1 MKCFWPGNFYVR
13 RATGPQPGAAIRQG
27 ETLVKKRSEKQD
39 DVVSGGRLEA
49 ILDSAVDAIVC
60 IDGAS
65 LIETVNPAAERLFQ
79 YDRTEMIDQNV
90 KMLMPEPFRAEHDG
104 YVRHHRETGIRKII
118 GIGREVVGQRKDGST
133 FPMHLSVGEFFLDGE
148 SHYTGIIHDLT
159 VRQRFDAMATRLG
172 RIVEA
177 SVNEIYIFEANSLQ
191 FIAVNSGA
199 RANLG
204 YSLDELEQMTPIDVK
219 PEFSKADFERL
230 IEPLKTGEKER
241 LEFATVHRRK
251 DGTDYDVQINLS
263 LHGAEDPPVFVAVV
277 LDTTERLQTERALQQ
292 SQRMEAIGQLTGGIA
307 HDFNNLLTV
316 VIGNLELL
324 QMRDLDQTQNELVS
338 EAQEAADLG
347 ARLTARLLA
356 FARRSHLEPQTVD
369 LNAQVLGLTD
379 LLHRTLGEQINL
391 SNALSTGLWSVRA
404 DPTQIES
411 AIVNLA
417 VNARDAMARG
427 GKLVIETRN
436 SVFDDDA
443 ATREIGVKPGDYV
456 QLSVSDTGTG
466 MSRQVQERVFEPFF
480 TTKEAGRGTGLGL
493 SMVYGFAKQSG
504 GHVTVYSEIDQGTTI
519 NLYLPRVDD
528 HVQSPKAVE
537 TGSLLPRGDGQVILV
552 VEDDERVRRLTVRRI
567 GDLGYTVI
575 EAANGA
581 EALDIVSKNSRI
593 DLVFTDII
601 MPGGMSGY
609 ELCDALR
616 ADAPD
621 IKIVLTSGF
630 AEDLVHADELG
641 EQGLM
646 LVRKPYRQTELARA
660 IKQTLDQS

>member
-1 MKCFWPGNFYVR
+1 M
-13 RATGPQPGAAIRQG
+13 IRQG
-27 ETLVKKRSEKQD
+27 DSLVKKQSEKPGD
-39 DVVSGGRLEA
+39 AVSGGRLEA
-49 ILDSAVDAIVC
+49 ILESAVDAIVS
-60 IDGAS
+60 IDGSA

-79 YDRTEMIDQNV
+79 YDRTELIGQNV

-104 YVRHHRETGIRKII
+104 YVQRHRETGIRKII
-118 GIGREVVGQRKDGST
+118 GIGREVVGQRKDGSI
-133 FPMHLSVGEFFLDGE
+133 FPMHLSVGEFTLDGE
-148 SHYTGIIHDLT
+148 PHYTGIIHDLT
-159 VRQRFDAMATRLG
+159 ARQRVDAMATRLG

-177 SVNEIYIFEANSLQ
+177 SVNEIYIFDANSLH
-191 FIAVNSGA
+191 FVAVNSGA
-199 RANLG
+199 RTNLG
-204 YSLDELEQMTPIDVK
+204 YSHDELGQMTPVDIK
-219 PEFSKADFERL
+219 PEFSKADFEKL
-230 IEPLKTGEKER
+230 IEPLKAGEKER
-241 LEFATVHRRK
+241 LEFASVHRRK
-251 DGTDYDVQINLS
+251 NGTDYNVQINLS
-263 LHGAEDPPVFVAVV
+263 LHGAEDPPVFIAVV
-277 LDTTERLQTERALQQ
+277 LDTTERLQTERALHQ

-324 QMRDLDQTQNELVS
+324 QMRDLDKTQNELVS

-356 FARRSHLEPQTVD
+356 FARRSHLEPQTFD

-391 SNALSTGLWSVRA
+391 SNALSTGLWPVRA
-404 DPTQIES
+404 DRTQIES

-436 SVFDDDA
+436 TVFDEDDA
-443 ATREIGVKPGDYV
+443 AAEAGVNPGDYV

-466 MSRQVQERVFEPFF
+466 MSKEVQERVFEPFF

-493 SMVYGFAKQSG
+493 SMVYGFARQSG

-528 HVQSPKAVE
+528 DAASAKAVD
-537 TGSLLPRGDGQVILV
+537 TGSLIPQGDGQVILV
-552 VEDDERVRRLTVRRI
+552 VEDDERVRRLTIRRI
-567 GDLGYTVI
+567 GDLGYNVI
-575 EAANGA
+575 EAANAA
-581 EALDIVSKNSRI
+581 EALDIVSKNNRI
-593 DLVFTDII
+593 DLVFTDIV

-616 ADAPD
+616 ADNPD
-621 IKIVLTSGF
+621 IKIVLTSGY
-630 AEDLVHADELG
+630 AEDLVHADKLG
-641 EQGLM
+641 EQELM
-646 LVRKPYRQTELARA
+646 LVRKPYRQTELAKVL
-660 IKQTLDQS
+660 KQALDQDR

>member
-1 MKCFWPGNFYVR
+1 M
-13 RATGPQPGAAIRQG
+13 
-27 ETLVKKRSEKQD
+27 
-39 DVVSGGRLEA
+39 
-49 ILDSAVDAIVC
+49 
-60 IDGAS
+60 
-65 LIETVNPAAERLFQ
+65 IETVNPAAERLFQ
-79 YDRTEMIDQNV
+79 YDRAELIGQNV

-104 YVRHHRETGIRKII
+104 YVQRHRETGIRKII

-133 FPMHLSVGEFFLDGE
+133 FPMHLSVGEFTLDGE
-148 SHYTGIIHDLT
+148 PHYTGIIHDLT
-159 VRQRFDAMATRLG
+159 VRQKVDAMATRLG

-177 SVNEIYIFEANSLQ
+177 SVNEIYIFDANSLH

-204 YSLDELEQMTPIDVK
+204 YSLDELEQITPVDIK
-219 PEFSKADFERL
+219 PEFSRVDFEKL
-230 IEPLKTGEKER
+230 IEPLKAGEKER
-241 LEFATVHRRK
+241 LEFNTVHQRK
-251 DGTDYDVQINLS
+251 NGSDYDVQINLS

-324 QMRDLDQTQNELVS
+324 QMRDLDKTQNELVS

-391 SNALSTGLWSVRA
+391 SNALSTGLWPVRA

-436 SVFDDDA
+436 TVFDEDDA
-443 ATREIGVKPGDYV
+443 AAEAGVEPGDYV
-456 QLSVSDTGTG
+456 QLTVSDTGTG
-466 MSRQVQERVFEPFF
+466 MSKEVQERVFEPFF
-480 TTKEAGRGTGLGL
+480 TTKEAGHGTGLGL

-504 GHVTVYSEIDQGTTI
+504 GHATVYSEIDQGTTI

-528 HVQSPKAVE
+528 DATPAKAVD
-537 TGSLLPRGDGQVILV
+537 TGSLIPQGNGQVILV
-552 VEDDERVRRLTVRRI
+552 VEDDERVRRLTIRRV
-567 GDLGYTVI
+567 GDLGYNVI
-575 EAANGA
+575 EAANAA
-581 EALDIVSKNSRI
+581 EALDIVSKNSGI
-593 DLVFTDII
+593 DLVFTDIV

-616 ADAPD
+616 ADNPD
-621 IKIVLTSGF
+621 IKIVLTSGY
-630 AEDLVHADELG
+630 AEDLVHADKLG
-641 EQGLM
+641 EQELM
-646 LVRKPYRQTELARA
+646 LVRKPYRQTELAKA
-660 IKQTLDQS
+660 LKQALDQD

>member
-1 MKCFWPGNFYVR
+1 M
-13 RATGPQPGAAIRQG
+13 
-27 ETLVKKRSEKQD
+27 
-39 DVVSGGRLEA
+39 VSGSRLEA
-49 ILDSAVDAIVC
+49 ILESAVDAIVS
-60 IDGAS
+60 IDEAA

-79 YDRTEMIDQNV
+79 YDRAELIGQNV
-90 KMLMPEPFRAEHDG
+90 KMLMPEPFRAEHDA
-104 YVRHHRETGIRKII
+104 YMQRYRETGIRKII
-118 GIGREVVGQRKDGST
+118 GVGREVVGQRKDGST
-133 FPMHLSVGEFFLDGE
+133 FPMHLSVGEFMMDGE
-148 SHYTGIIHDLT
+148 RHYTGIIHDLT
-159 VRQRFDAMATRLG
+159 VRQ
-172 RIVEA
+172 
-177 SVNEIYIFEANSLQ
+177 
-191 FIAVNSGA
+191 
-199 RANLG
+199 
-204 YSLDELEQMTPIDVK
+204 
-219 PEFSKADFERL
+219 KAE
-230 IEPLKTGEKER
+230 
-241 LEFATVHRRK
+241 H
-251 DGTDYDVQINLS
+251 
-263 LHGAEDPPVFVAVV
+263 
-277 LDTTERLQTERALQQ
+277 ALQH

-324 QMRDLDQTQNELVS
+324 QMRDLDKTQNELVS

-391 SNALSTGLWSVRA
+391 SSALSTGLWSARA

-436 SVFDDDA
+436 TVFDDDD
-443 ATREIGVKPGDYV
+443 ATTEIGVKPGDYV

-466 MSRQVQERVFEPFF
+466 MSKEVQERVFEPFF

-493 SMVYGFAKQSG
+493 SMVYGFARQSG
-504 GHVTVYSEIDQGTTI
+504 GHVTVYSEAGQGTTI

-528 HVQSPKAVE
+528 DAAPAMAVDA
-537 TGSLLPRGDGQVILV
+537 GSLLPRGDGQVILV
-552 VEDDERVRRLTVRRI
+552 VEDDERVRRLTIRRI
-567 GDLGYTVI
+567 GDLGYDVI
-575 EAANGA
+575 AAANAA
-581 EALDIVSKNSRI
+581 EALDIVGKNSRI

-616 ADAPD
+616 ADKPD
-621 IKIVLTSGF
+621 IKVVLTSGY
-630 AEDLVHADELG
+630 AEDLVHSDRLG
-641 EQGLM
+641 EQELM
-646 LVRKPYRQTELARA
+646 LVRKPYRQTELAKA
-660 IKQTLDQS
+660 IKQALDQT